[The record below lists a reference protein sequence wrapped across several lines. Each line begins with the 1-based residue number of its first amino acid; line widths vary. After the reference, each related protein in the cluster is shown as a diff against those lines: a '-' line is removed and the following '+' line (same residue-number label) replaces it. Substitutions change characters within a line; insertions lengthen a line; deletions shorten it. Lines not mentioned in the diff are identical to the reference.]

1 MLVQAVN
8 ILETNNIYRVKVKCE
23 PQLGKRGLY
32 PNTSTK
38 SSGAQVRNQMNV
50 ISFLDGELDLLEI
63 SKNCGIPYNE
73 VVAIVNKLCEVDLV
87 EAVSKQSG

>member
-1 MLVQAVN
+1 
-8 ILETNNIYRVKVKCE
+8 
-23 PQLGKRGLY
+23 
-32 PNTSTK
+32 
-38 SSGAQVRNQMNV
+38 MNV